1 MKNPIQTLRLALQ
14 TLTGWIALA
23 IAGLAMLPEV
33 LPAYW
38 GDICALFPKTW
49 PSETIHHGLLGLG
62 GLAAM
67 WARVR
72 RGIQQQP

>member
-1 MKNPIQTLRLALQ
+1 MKNPIQTLGLALQ

-38 GDICALFPKTW
+38 SDVCALFPKEW
-49 PSETIHHGLLGLG
+49 PQETIHHCLLGVG

-67 WARVR
+67 AARVR
-72 RGIQQQP
+72 RGIQS